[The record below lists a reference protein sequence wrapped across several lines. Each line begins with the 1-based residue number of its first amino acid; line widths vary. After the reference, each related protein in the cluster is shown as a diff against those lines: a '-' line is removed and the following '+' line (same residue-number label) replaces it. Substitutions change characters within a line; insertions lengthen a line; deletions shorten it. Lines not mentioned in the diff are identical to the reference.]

1 MVTEED
7 LNRYY
12 AQRDESALLAALR
25 DDSPLIRSYA
35 AQILGQIRTDRDES
49 FGAPRQKP
57 KPRRRR
63 VARPPTRRTSVR
75 RPPGGEADGEAA
87 VKRPPGRRRSAA
99 GSRSDELHL
108 PEAAIPHVEN
118 DRPTRHSASP
128 AFIVLGSKSAV
139 HRLQCMRCGAT
150 VAAKGLGL
158 QRVRCPECDRL
169 AVVEF
174 E

>member
-12 AQRDESALLAALR
+12 VQRDETALLAALR

-35 AQILGQIRTDRDES
+35 AQILGQIRDDRDES
-49 FGAPRQKP
+49 FGAPRQQP

-63 VARPPTRRTSVR
+63 VARPSTRRVSGR
-75 RPPGGEADGEAA
+75 RPPAGRAP
-87 VKRPPGRRRSAA
+87 VK
-99 GSRSDELHL
+99 HL
-108 PEAAIPHVEN
+108 PEAAIPHV
-118 DRPTRHSASP
+118 DDGRPTRHSASP
-128 AFIVLGSKSAV
+128 AFIVLSSESAI

-150 VAAKGLGL
+150 VVAKGLGL
-158 QRVRCPECDRL
+158 QRVRCPECNRL
-169 AVVEF
+169 AVLEF